1 MTFSIEP
8 YRFALPETFSL
19 SPDSYVFLIALFAAI
34 LSLVLGVL
42 LGPLLSSP
50 RPFWDRLAG
59 GVLGPLARR
68 LDRPNRPSAD
78 LALRGFVLS
87 LMVLTTGWYAGFF
100 LDRLGAS
107 MGRHFDLSVVALSC
121 LLSTSSVFFVV
132 NRIRKGLEAPGAL
145 GRISVAPLLSPAV
158 RIDFSGA
165 DDFALVRATLPL
177 CIHGFARGVVFPV
190 FWFVVGGLPAAF
202 AASAL
207 GALSWRTGG
216 CAPSGSF
223 ALMPMWLDRIAGL
236 IPDLLASLFLALAAL
251 FTPTAGFGRALKG
264 LFVRQGT
271 ATFCQGGRPLSVAA
285 WALNVSVSGPSRD
298 LSLQPRIAPWVGPV
312 GATARLESRHIRRFL
327 YLSAVAHLIFIL
339 GLMGV
344 LYLT

>member
-1 MTFSIEP
+1 MTFSIGP

-19 SPDSYVFLIALFAAI
+19 SPDSYVFLIALFAAV
-34 LSLVLGVL
+34 LSLVTGLV

-59 GVLGPLARR
+59 GVFGPLARR
-68 LDRPNRPSAD
+68 LDRPNRPPAD

-87 LMVLTTGWYAGFF
+87 LTVLAAGWYAGVF

-107 MGRHFDLSVVALSC
+107 IGRHFDLSVVALSC

-132 NRIRKGLEAPGAL
+132 NRIRKGLETPGVL
-145 GRISVAPLLSPAV
+145 GRMNVVPLLSPAV
-158 RIDFSGA
+158 KIDFSGA

-177 CIHGFARGVVFPV
+177 CVQGFARGVVSPV

-216 CAPSGSF
+216 CAPPGPF
-223 ALMPMWLDRIAGL
+223 ALMPVWLARIGGL

-264 LFVRQGT
+264 LFVRRG
-271 ATFCQGGRPLSVAA
+271 AAVFWQGGRPLSVAA
-285 WALNVSVSGPSRD
+285 WALNVSIGGPYRELSR
-298 LSLQPRIAPWVGPV
+298 LPRAAPWVGPE
-312 GATARLESRHIRRFL
+312 GATARLEPRHIRRFL

-344 LYLT
+344 GYLT